1 MRLSEGSGEGGMMA
15 ILWETVEQSWG
26 DGYQSRLDLKAGRKR
41 KRRRA
46 GKRGVQAGAGMVG
59 NVRA

>member
-1 MRLSEGSGEGGMMA
+1 MA